1 MIYEDRE
8 YLWDRVRGG
17 PCVVVGTKPD
27 KALYVVAE
35 IVGSPP
41 KLGRVASRTE
51 GELCRYVKAIIPED
65 EAFEAQVLLEQEED
79 LLPLHESA
87 LGRAA
92 VRIKKA
98 RELRGV
104 A

>member
-1 MIYEDRE
+1 MTYQERE

-17 PCVVVGTKPD
+17 PCIVVGIKSD

-65 EAFEAQVLLEQEED
+65 EAFEAETILREATDWDYNGPLAKQAAGRIQE
-79 LLPLHESA
+79 
-87 LGRAA
+87 
-92 VRIKKA
+92 A
-98 RELRGV
+98 REKRGV